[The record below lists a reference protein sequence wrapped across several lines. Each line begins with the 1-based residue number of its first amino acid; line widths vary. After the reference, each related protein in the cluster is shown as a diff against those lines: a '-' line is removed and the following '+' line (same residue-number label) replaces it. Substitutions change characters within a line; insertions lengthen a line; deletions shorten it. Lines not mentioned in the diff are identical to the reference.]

1 MRLPD
6 TELPPATLAYDGP
19 PPAARWGDRD
29 PDAAARLARVRVGLT
44 AIAEEHR
51 LPLENLLTPD
61 LVRRV
66 TWEPPEPA
74 DAATVAAALEAGGAR
89 PWQVGLTAAVIA
101 AALVAPEPAGAPDA
115 AAPDAPAPASSVE
128 PL

>member
-6 TELPPATLAYDGP
+6 TELPAATLAYDGP

-29 PDAAARLARVRVGLT
+29 PDAAARLARVRAGLT
-44 AIAEEHR
+44 AVAEQHR

-74 DAATVAAALEAGGAR
+74 DADGVAAALLAGGAR
-89 PWQVGLTAAVIA
+89 RWQVELTASVIA
-101 AALVAPEPAGAPDA
+101 AALVTPDPATEA
-115 AAPDAPAPASSVE
+115 AATASVDE
-128 PL
+128 L